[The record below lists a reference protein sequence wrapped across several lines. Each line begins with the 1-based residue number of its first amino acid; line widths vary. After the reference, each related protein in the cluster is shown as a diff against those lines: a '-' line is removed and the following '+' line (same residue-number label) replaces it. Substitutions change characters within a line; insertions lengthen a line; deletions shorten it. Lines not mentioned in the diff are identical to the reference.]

1 MMRLRVVDAVVA
13 AALTVAAFVGG
24 FGFYPWYDD
33 WMYMSA
39 AGSALAHGAPGE
51 FLWAAFPPHW
61 SPISFAFELLNLRL
75 VAWDNDVFVRVVVA
89 VLVLGGLLVFA
100 WLARSIGLGGPAVA
114 AGMGTLA
121 LHHANAAAFYA
132 FDCYDQIAVDLLTW
146 TSLVLV
152 VRAIAAPRRRATRLL
167 AAAAVLYAPALLI
180 KEQALALCASVVM
193 IAVWVWM
200 RPRLRVSRWR
210 IVALALSLIV
220 MSGAFAVARWRAGL
234 LFEAAG
240 PYRLCLACVP
250 GNVGLLVTS
259 LIIPV
264 RTLEVFL
271 ALQGRVW
278 PPGLHV
284 VMSALASAGVL
295 LFVAGGLVRYSRDH
309 GPGRPALAGG
319 LLLSSLFPVMLLPS
333 VTELYA
339 HTALFWFGLMVA
351 MAADGW
357 LAGGAARRLLRGV
370 VGGALIVYVVTL
382 GSGLRANREDM
393 RATGERS
400 RVWSNRM
407 HAALATVPPRDTV
420 LIRGLLMVKAPGDYG
435 LYRVTSP
442 GYLLAGKTGVSWRV
456 PGVALCVPGEACERD
471 AVWIADVDLEHE
483 RVLVRRRDGRRDDHR

>member
-1 MMRLRVVDAVVA
+1 MIRLRVVDAVVA
-13 AALTVAAFVGG
+13 AALTMAAFVGS
-24 FGFYPWYDD
+24 FGLYPWYDD

-39 AGSALAHGAPGE
+39 AGNALAHGAPGE

-75 VAWDNDVFVRVVVA
+75 VSWDNDVFVRVVVA
-89 VLVLGGLLVFA
+89 VLVFGGLLVFA

-114 AGMGTLA
+114 AGMATLA

-132 FDCYDQIAVDLLTW
+132 FDCYDQIAADLLTW

-152 VRAIAAPRRRATRLL
+152 WRAIAAPRRRAPGLL

-180 KEQALALCASVVM
+180 KEQALALCASVVV
-193 IAVWVWM
+193 IAVWVFM

-210 IVALALSLIV
+210 IGALALALVV

-234 LFEAAG
+234 LFEASG
-240 PYRLCLACVP
+240 PYRLCLTCVP

-259 LIIPV
+259 LVVPV

-271 ALQGRVW
+271 ALQGRAW
-278 PPGLHV
+278 PPDLHV
-284 VMSALASAGVL
+284 VMAGVASAGVL
-295 LFVAGGLVRYSRDH
+295 LFVAGGLVRHSRVH
-309 GPGRPALAGG
+309 GAGRAVLAGA
-319 LLLSSLFPVMLLPS
+319 LLLSSLFPVVLLPG

-357 LAGGAARRLLRGV
+357 LASGETRRLWRGA

-382 GSGLRANREDM
+382 GSGLRANRGDM
-393 RATGERS
+393 RASGERS
-400 RVWSNRM
+400 RVWSDRM
-407 HAALATVPPRDTV
+407 HAALEAVPLHDTV
-420 LIRGLLMVKAPGDYG
+420 LVRGLLMVKAPGDYG

-442 GYLLAGKTGVSWRV
+442 GYLLAGKAGVSWRV
-456 PGVALCVPGEACERD
+456 PGIALCVPGEACAED
-471 AVWIADVDLEHE
+471 AAWIADVDEEHE
-483 RVLVRRRDGRRDDHR
+483 RVVVRRVNGRR